1 MIIVKNPLLCNVR
14 TEDNGSAGEHPPTA
28 IRITRTDYSQQ
39 GIRYPSWL
47 FSFHTHATKPTINM
61 PNPPKMKF
69 RKLFFNSERFTE
81 LIEKQFHE
89 EETEDITKWK
99 VGKKVQIIEWD
110 TIRDEPTG
118 RLWLGEVSGWIEK
131 MFHLGILRAVIVKID
146 RLPIEA
152 NNPRPLPV
160 NKG

>member
-1 MIIVKNPLLCNVR
+1 
-14 TEDNGSAGEHPPTA
+14 
-28 IRITRTDYSQQ
+28 
-39 GIRYPSWL
+39 
-47 FSFHTHATKPTINM
+47 M

-89 EETEDITKWK
+89 EETEDISRWK

-110 TIRDEPTG
+110 TVRDEPTG

-146 RLPIEA
+146 RLPMEA
-152 NNPRPLPV
+152 NNPRPLP
-160 NKG
+160 NKNI